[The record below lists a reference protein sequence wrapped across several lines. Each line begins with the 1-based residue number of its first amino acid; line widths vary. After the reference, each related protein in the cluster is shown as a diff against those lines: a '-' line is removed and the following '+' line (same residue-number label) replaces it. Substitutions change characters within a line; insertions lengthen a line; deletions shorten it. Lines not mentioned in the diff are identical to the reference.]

1 MYALQS
7 NTGQFLSTG
16 QTLVTNGTGGTSWLD
31 MVSSL
36 IITGGTVMNNLP
48 CSISTIYVNTCNI
61 QILSND
67 LYTGLSSLSVAIS
80 QTAGTISQSNLVSSM
95 QGIGTLGFT
104 STATVSTMIGVA
116 LNSNLTSTVAGLGTS
131 KYVSSTQLIS
141 TSLGISQLISSS
153 VIQTTTGLT
162 STVAGLGQ
170 LGYISTAQLVSTSLG
185 FSQLISSLWTSSV
198 AETTTGLTS
207 TVEGLGTSK
216 YVSSTQLISTS
227 LGFSQSISSLWTSSA
242 TGLTSTVVGL
252 GTSQYVSST
261 QLISTVKGLGEIY
274 ISSALFTSTVG
285 GLGSIG
291 YVSSAQLVST
301 VEGLGSIGYLS
312 STQLMSTV
320 GGLGSIGYVSST
332 QLMSTFDSLSWQ
344 KANIRFDTTTSV
356 TTIDSINYFATAPNL
371 IYVST
376 FFQSSFFYSG
386 NNQQLTAATC
396 NIHDLC
402 FSTANLNFSHFSSFI
417 DANSRLTLD
426 IYPTIVLSKLAT
438 GATALPI
445 LFISSFLQ
453 AGNTRFFNTTTISPV
468 FIANTRTLLES
479 GLYVDS
485 SNIFNQCIKM
495 TIPMNTVNNCYS
507 STFSLIHYMPSSL
520 NNGGFQNALH
530 NAQITPI
537 FASTNSLFLSVQ
549 NIA

>member
-1 MYALQS
+1 MSNIIVLRTVYALQS
-7 NTGQFLSTG
+7 NTGQFLSSG
-16 QTLVTNGTGGTSWLD
+16 QTLVTNGLGGTSWLD
-31 MVSSL
+31 MASSL
-36 IITGGTVMNNLP
+36 IITGGAIMNNLP
-48 CSISTIYVNTCNI
+48 SSISTVYVNTSNI

-67 LYTGLSSLSVAIS
+67 LYPGLSSLSVAIA
-80 QTAGTISQSNLVSSM
+80 QTAGTISQVNLVSSM

-104 STATVSTMIGVA
+104 STATVSTMIGAIAASGVTTA
-116 LNSNLTSTVAGLGTS
+116 STVSSIASQIGSYGIPTQITLDLNITSTLC
-131 KYVSSTQLIS
+131 
-141 TSLGISQLISSS
+141 
-153 VIQTTTGLT
+153 
-162 STVAGLGQ
+162 GLGQ
-170 LGYISTAQLVSTSLG
+170 IGYISTAQLVSTSLG
-185 FSQLISSLWTSSV
+185 ISQMISSLGTSSV
-198 AETTTGLTS
+198 TQTTAGLTS

-216 YVSSTQLISTS
+216 YL
-227 LGFSQSISSLWTSSA
+227 
-242 TGLTSTVVGL
+242 
-252 GTSQYVSST
+252 SST
-261 QLISTVKGLGEIY
+261 QLISTVKGLGQTY
-274 ISSALFTSTVG
+274 ISTALFT
-285 GLGSIG
+285 
-291 YVSSAQLVST
+291 ST
-301 VEGLGSIGYLS
+301 VEGLGSIGY
-312 STQLMSTV
+312 
-320 GGLGSIGYVSST
+320 VSSS
-332 QLMSTFDSLSWQ
+332 QLISTFLALSLQ
-344 KANIRFDTTTSV
+344 KANIRFDTTTNV
-356 TTIDSINYFATAPNL
+356 TTIDSINYFATGGNI

-426 IYPTIVLSKLAT
+426 IYPTLALSKLAT

-453 AGNTRFFNTTTISPV
+453 AGNTRFFNTTTNSPV
-468 FIANTRTLLES
+468 FIANTRTLLENGS
-479 GLYVDS
+479 YVDS

-530 NAQITPI
+530 NAEITPI

-549 NIA
+549 NIV

>member
-1 MYALQS
+1 MSNIIVLRTVYALQS

-36 IITGGTVMNNLP
+36 IITNGTIMNNLP
-48 CSISTIYVNTCNI
+48 CSISTVYVNTSNI
-61 QILSND
+61 QILSYD
-67 LYTGLSSLSVAIS
+67 LYSGLSSLSVAIS

-104 STATVSTMIGVA
+104 STATVSTMIGAIAQAGVTTTSTLSSIA
-116 LNSNLTSTVAGLGTS
+116 SQISSYGIPTQITLDSNLTSTICGLGQLG
-131 KYVSSTQLIS
+131 YVSSTQLVS
-141 TSLGISQLISSS
+141 TTSNIVSINLP
-153 VIQTTTGLT
+153 
-162 STVAGLGQ
+162 STVANLGQ

-185 FSQLISSLWTSSV
+185 FSQFISSFATSSV
-198 AETTTGLTS
+198 TQTTGGLTS

-216 YVSSTQLISTS
+216 YL
-227 LGFSQSISSLWTSSA
+227 
-242 TGLTSTVVGL
+242 
-252 GTSQYVSST
+252 SST
-261 QLISTVKGLGEIY
+261 QLISTVKGLGQTY
-274 ISSALFTSTVG
+274 ISTGLFTSTV
-285 GLGSIG
+285 
-291 YVSSAQLVST
+291 A
-301 VEGLGSIGYLS
+301 
-312 STQLMSTV
+312 
-320 GGLGSIGYVSST
+320 GLGSIGYVSST
-332 QLMSTFDSLSWQ
+332 QLMSTFLALSSQ

-356 TTIDSINYFATAPNL
+356 TTINSINYFGTGTNL

-402 FSTANLNFSHFSSFI
+402 FSTANINFSHFSSFI

-426 IYPTIVLSKLAT
+426 IYPTIALSKLAT
-438 GATALPI
+438 GATALPT
-445 LFISSFLQ
+445 LCISSFLQ
-453 AGNTRFFNTTTISPV
+453 AGNTRFFNTTTNSAV
-468 FIANTRTLLES
+468 FIGNTRTLLES

-485 SNIFNQCIKM
+485 SNVFNQCIKM
-495 TIPMNTVNNCYS
+495 TIPMNIVNNSYS
-507 STFSLIHYMPSSL
+507 STFSLVHYMPSSL

-530 NAQITPI
+530 NDQITPT

-549 NIA
+549 NIV